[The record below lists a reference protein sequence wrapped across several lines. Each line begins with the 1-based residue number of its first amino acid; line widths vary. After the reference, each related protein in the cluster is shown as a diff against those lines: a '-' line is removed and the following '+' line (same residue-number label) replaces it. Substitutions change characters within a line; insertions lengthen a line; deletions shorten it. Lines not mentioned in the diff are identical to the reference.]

1 MVSIKPDTLLQISS
15 DNNVVVAVI
24 SHDALKHKHI
34 IYSIIT
40 TSESCFL
47 SHGAVTCSILK

>member
-1 MVSIKPDTLLQISS
+1 MVSIKPDSPLQISF

-40 TSESCFL
+40 TSESCSL
-47 SHGAVTCSILK
+47 SHGAVT